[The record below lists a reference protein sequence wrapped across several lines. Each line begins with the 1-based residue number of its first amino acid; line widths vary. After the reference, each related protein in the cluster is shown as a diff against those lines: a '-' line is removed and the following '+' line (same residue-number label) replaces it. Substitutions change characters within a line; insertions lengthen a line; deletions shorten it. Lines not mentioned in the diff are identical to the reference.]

1 MFENSWLE
9 DKIFYFISQKYVQSF
24 DRICSVIMY
33 FLVVGFHSEHYLTF
47 SSQNNSFRI
56 IFAGTC
62 DATSFFF
69 SFVHALTCWYVTFLF
84 GGLFLWPFFLF
95 FGSKDNKASASA
107 AHNFEIKNLW
117 KCLI

>member
-9 DKIFYFISQKYVQSF
+9 DEIFYFISQKYVQSF
-24 DRICSVIMY
+24 DRICSFIMY
-33 FLVVGFHSEHYLTF
+33 FLVVGFHSDGRWSWSNTIWPFHLKTTASE
-47 SSQNNSFRI
+47 SFRWYLWCTHMLI
-56 IFAGTC
+56 CDFSLRGVIFVAL
-62 DATSFFF
+62 F
-69 SFVHALTCWYVTFLF
+69 S
-84 GGLFLWPFFLF
+84 F

>member
-9 DKIFYFISQKYVQSF
+9 DEIFYLISQKYVQSF

-33 FLVVGFHSEHYLTF
+33 FLVVGFHSDGRWRWSNTYLTF

-62 DATSFFF
+62 D
-69 SFVHALTCWYVTFLF
+69 ALTCWYVTFLF